1 MAGLTKKTRA
11 QVEAILTEAGVDIS
25 SITVLT
31 STHADWEAT
40 VDIIQGLVNKR
51 KLFCSDLA
59 KINPAIKEVLKP
71 ALKSTPK
78 TDGGGDKA
86 KAQAI
91 MIKLLKERNVA
102 LYDELKLAVVDEM
115 LTLKR
120 EEMASKLG
128 F

>member
-1 MAGLTKKTRA
+1 MAGMTKKTRA

-25 SITVLT
+25 SITALT
-31 STHADWEAT
+31 RTHADWEAT
-40 VDIIQGLVNKR
+40 VDIIQGLVDKR

-59 KINPAIKEVLKP
+59 EINSTIKEVLKP
-71 ALKSTPK
+71 APKSTSK
-78 TDGGGDKA
+78 TVGGDDKV

-102 LYDELKLAVVDEM
+102 LYDELKLAVVDEL
-115 LTLKR
+115 LTVKR
-120 EEMASKLG
+120 EELASKLG